1 MAKRRSPLTREQKM
15 VNEMARQCS
24 EGAIRVL
31 NEIMMHSD
39 DEGARIKA
47 ANSILDRGLGRPHQS
62 VAIEN
67 HEHSFRDLPAAQR
80 LAMLKAAVAATEAE
94 QTVVVPML
102 QVAKDGG

>member
-1 MAKRRSPLTREQKM
+1 MAKRRSPLTREQKLA
-15 VNEMARQCS
+15 NEMARQCS

-47 ANSILDRGLGRPHQS
+47 ANSILDRGLGKPHQS

-67 HEHSFRDLPAAQR
+67 HEHSFRDLPAVQR
-80 LAMLKAAVAATEAE
+80 RAMLLAAVSAVDAE
-94 QTVVVPML
+94 IEVGAPKLL
-102 QVAKDGG
+102 QASEE

>member
-1 MAKRRSPLTREQKM
+1 MAKRAPLTRDQKLAL
-15 VNEMARQCS
+15 EMARECS
-24 EGAIRVL
+24 VGAIRVL
-31 NEIMMHSD
+31 SHLMANSK
-39 DEGARIKA
+39 DEKVRVKA